1 MDASAKKQVLRE
13 YRGYGMEI
21 HYAVLL
27 MQSQNSAKISKKT
40 NGTKSNV
47 REIVDEGIN
56 LQADHKESKSFFR
69 RVIIK
74 IRSMFS
80 QGKKL

>member
-1 MDASAKKQVLRE
+1 MEASAIDRVLRG
-13 YRGYGMEI
+13 YRGYGMEV
-21 HYAVLL
+21 HYGVLL
-27 MQSQNSAKISKKT
+27 MQSQNSVKISKKT
-40 NGTKSNV
+40 NGTKSNI

-74 IRSMFS
+74 IRSMFA